1 MTTMTCCLILA
12 KPTHLHLS
20 ARSLSQLLSLHRSLL
35 PSARYPRSAESQ
47 TSLATMKQI
56 YRQRQSV
63 NRCKS
68 PLPDKAVLLRV
79 HLPRRLRVRSPSS
92 QAASKQIHTVAQIC
106 HLLFALTLSALL
118 LVRRTSETSETS
130 SAGKTAPCSFLRPCA
145 VPHSRRPSGNLQST
159 CPSAA
164 LLHRQL
170 GAEAISRPSS
180 AR

>member
-1 MTTMTCCLILA
+1 MMTTMTCCLILA

-20 ARSLSQLLSLHRSLL
+20 ARNLSQLLSLHRSLL
-35 PSARYPRSAESQ
+35 PSAHYPRSAGSQ
-47 TSLATMKQI
+47 TSPATMMQI
-56 YRQRQSV
+56 YRQRKSV
-63 NRCKS
+63 NRSKS

-118 LVRRTSETSETS
+118 LVRRTSETS

-164 LLHRQL
+164 LLRRQL